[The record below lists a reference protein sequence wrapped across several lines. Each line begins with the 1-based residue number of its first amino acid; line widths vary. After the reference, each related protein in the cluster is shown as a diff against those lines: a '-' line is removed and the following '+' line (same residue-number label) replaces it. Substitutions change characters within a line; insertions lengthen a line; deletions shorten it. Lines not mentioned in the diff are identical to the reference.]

1 MMTKLM
7 HNWHLKLLSLAL
19 AFVLWVV
26 VINYDDPLETKTFE
40 GIPVLKQNEAAITG
54 QDKAVQY
61 IEGETVV
68 VVLRGKRTII
78 DKLTSADINAYADL
92 NRVSITNAVAITVDA
107 GEEVEILRKTPNEML
122 ISTEDIESEVRVVQV
137 QYSGELAKD
146 HIKLNEIITPNQIE
160 LTGPTS
166 KLGRVVSVIVP
177 VEISEADD
185 DVTSFVKPQLLDSS
199 GNEVKGL
206 EVSNN
211 QIQIKVP
218 IKKIKTV
225 SVSIAT
231 SGELNENYRLM
242 SMSIPVKTVTIYG
255 EEEDLESITKLI
267 VNNVDL
273 SLMTD
278 GTTSETINLAT
289 YLPEKVSLYD
299 VAPMTAVAIDIEP
312 IISVNRWVEQDDINV
327 KQIPE
332 GLQFQFIEEEPYVV
346 SVKGIYSE
354 LLDFDT
360 EDMLPRISLADLE
373 PGIHE
378 IPLQLT
384 IGRGFELGIE
394 EMPLVSIELT
404 IAPVEEESTE
414 PEEETTAA
422 E

>member
-1 MMTKLM
+1 M

-384 IGRGFELGIE
+384 IPRGFELGTEQI
-394 EMPLVSIELT
+394 PLVSIELT